1 VVKGSSVIWIQVLF
15 SVQLF
20 VYSMRSF
27 AAGTSSSLVASLTLV
42 ELTLW
47 SVKSGYG
54 KYGIS
59 ISLVV
64 IGMNLNTY
72 APERAT

>member
-15 SVQLF
+15 
-20 VYSMRSF
+20 
-27 AAGTSSSLVASLTLV
+27 SSSLVASLTLV